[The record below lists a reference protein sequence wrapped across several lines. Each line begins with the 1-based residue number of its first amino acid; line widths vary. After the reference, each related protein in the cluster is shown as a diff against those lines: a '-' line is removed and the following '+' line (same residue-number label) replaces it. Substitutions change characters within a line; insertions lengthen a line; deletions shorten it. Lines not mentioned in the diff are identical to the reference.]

1 MEKGTDKQL
10 LFLDAF
16 TSNVDNNL
24 TTSVFHKRTYTGLLL
39 DFTSFIILVCKI
51 GLVQMPHWSWIK
63 SNDDLMNIKNV
74 ILILHI

>member
-10 LFLDAF
+10 LFLDVF
-16 TSNVDNNL
+16 TSNVGNNL

-51 GLVQMPHWSWIK
+51 GLVQMPH
-63 SNDDLMNIKNV
+63 
-74 ILILHI
+74 